1 MTLDRDAFLAAVSA
15 SGRLSAA
22 YAEDVLVRLAH
33 HSAAIEG
40 NTFTISETVTL
51 LVDELLPRGGLSVR
65 EFYELA
71 NHRGAVVRI
80 VQALD
85 GDEPLTDPLVR
96 QLHSLLMDH
105 LLHDRG
111 EYKQSSNAVVGATWQ
126 PTAPHQVPEAMRQ
139 WAEQSD
145 WQVRNLTGVDRLEA
159 IARSHIQFER
169 IHPFTDGNGRV
180 GRAVLALQTLQ
191 AYGVPAIVPES
202 DRSEYLRLLDEA
214 DAIGFAEMLSVHLA
228 AETARAARFG

>member
-126 PTAPHQVPEAMRQ
+126 PTAPHPVPEAMRQ

>member
-111 EYKQSSNAVVGATWQ
+111 EYKQSGNAVVGETWQ

-159 IARSHIQFER
+159 IARSHIHFEC